1 MEWNILLTKTS
12 ECWRRCATVLNAG
25 SMACIHKFYTNPTP
39 QIPSNSTPIIVSNSK
54 SYLQGWDFEPFQL
67 QDQNSLS

>member
-1 MEWNILLTKTS
+1 M
-12 ECWRRCATVLNAG
+12 LNAG
-25 SMACIHKFYTNPTP
+25 SMACIHKFYTNPAP
-39 QIPSNSTPIIVSNSK
+39 QIPSNSNSK

>member
-1 MEWNILLTKTS
+1 MKYFTHEDIWVLKTLCNHV
-12 ECWRRCATVLNAG
+12 ECWFHGLL
-25 SMACIHKFYTNPTP
+25 HKFYTNPTP
-39 QIPSNSTPIIVSNSK
+39 QIPSNSIPIIVSNSK